1 MTSVSVGYDDTLF
14 SGPRTAP
21 GWKPGYVPEG
31 SVAPVTALMI
41 DEGRQDPRASA
52 RHADPP
58 RPATEAFASLLRRH
72 GIKVGKSIRR
82 VETAPSAKELARV
95 ESPPVYA
102 LVEHMLTVSDNDVA
116 EALAH
121 LVAVKEGRSGTF
133 TGGAQAVQATL
144 KRLGVGDGVAVYD
157 GSGLSTRN
165 RITPAALAR
174 LIALSASPANPRLH
188 AVISGLPIAG
198 FTGTL
203 DRRYGKQDTKGAAGV
218 VRAKTGTLNG
228 VNTLAGLARTADGRL
243 VAFAFMADNVPDPD
257 GAVVALDRLAAL
269 VSGCGCS

>member
-1 MTSVSVGYDDTLF
+1 AAT
-14 SGPRTAP
+14 
-21 GWKPGYVPEG
+21 
-31 SVAPVTALMI
+31 
-41 DEGRQDPRASA
+41 
-52 RHADPP
+52 
-58 RPATEAFASLLRRH
+58 ATE
-72 GIKVGKSIRR
+72 I
-82 VETAPSAKELARV
+82 ARV

-102 LVEHMLTVSDNDVA
+102 LVEHMLTLSDNDVA

-121 LVAVKEGRSGTF
+121 LVALKEGKPGTF
-133 TGGAQAVQATL
+133 TGVSQAVQGTL
-144 KRLGVGDGVAVYD
+144 KRLGVGDGVTVYD

-165 RITPAALAR
+165 RITPTALAR

-188 AVISGLPIAG
+188 ALISGLPIAG

-203 DRRYGKQDTKGAAGV
+203 GHRYGKQDTKAAAGV

-228 VNTLAGLARTADGRL
+228 VNTLTGLARTADGRL

-257 GAVVALDRLAAL
+257 GAVAALDRMAAL